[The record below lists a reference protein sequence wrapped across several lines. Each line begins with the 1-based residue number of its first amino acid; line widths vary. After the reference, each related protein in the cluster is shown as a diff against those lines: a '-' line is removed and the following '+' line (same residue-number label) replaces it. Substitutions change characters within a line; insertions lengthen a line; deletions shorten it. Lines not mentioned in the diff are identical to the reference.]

1 MCGFFGYISPENHD
15 LSVNVVHSIQ
25 NHLKKR
31 GPDYQGF
38 FHKDQVTLIHTRL
51 AILDLDARSHQPFFS
66 SDGRYGLVY
75 NGEVYNFQDLR
86 AALAKLSYSFKTRSD
101 TEVVLAA
108 YSHYGASCFEKFE
121 GMFSLALHDFKTGE
135 TILARD
141 LAGIKPLYYTH
152 TEKGLV
158 FASDL
163 RSLSLSGL
171 INRQLDRHSVRHF
184 LYFGFSDHPRTFFRD
199 IFVLPPGTYY
209 TSKDKN
215 VISYTQLSS
224 RRRGGPLCPPGLGT
238 YSPDD
243 FDAILSASV
252 KHTLV
257 SDVEVGVLLSGG
269 IDSGLIAAE
278 AARLHPGI
286 KAYSLGFPIRSY
298 DETDKAAAI
307 AKILKIPHQVIPF
320 DVDWH
325 KELSDFVIDVS
336 DPLADSSLMAT
347 RQLCREVSQHHKAV
361 LSGDGADELFAG
373 YELYRAEFLL
383 NRYGSFFNALRPVL
397 SGLDAMTSVSS
408 EKNSRLNRLKRLS
421 DVRQKNPLSTH
432 LMLRGLWQGFSLAEI
447 LAPEQTFKN
456 PEEISFG
463 YTEAWQRWAKADQTH
478 HLATSLGADFDFHL
492 PGDMLTKVD
501 RASMAYGLE
510 VRVPFLNPRLIRYA
524 FSLPDAA
531 KIGGVGVQT
540 KVLLRK
546 KFAAVFGKKLAQQ
559 KKSGFS
565 VPLTDFF
572 NTWMKTSWPGF
583 GENIDKL
590 GLLRPDWK
598 KQIETAWV
606 SRKFFLENGLFSLLV
621 LEGWLREYG

>member
-1 MCGFFGYISPENHD
+1 MCGFFGYISPESHD
-15 LSVNVVHSIQ
+15 LNPGVVASIQ

-51 AILDLDARSHQPFFS
+51 SILDLDARSHQPFFS
-66 SDGRYGLVY
+66 TDGRYALVY
-75 NGEVYNFQDLR
+75 NGEVYNFQELR
-86 AALAKLSYSFKTRSD
+86 ADLEKFGFLFKTRSD

-108 YSHYGASCFEKFE
+108 YIHYGASCFDKFE
-121 GMFSLALHDFKTGE
+121 GMFALALHDFKTGE

-141 LAGIKPLYYTH
+141 VAGVKPLYYTH
-152 TEKGLV
+152 TEKGLI

-163 RSLSLSGL
+163 RSLSLSQL
-171 INRQLDRHSVRHF
+171 INRQIDLHSVRHF
-184 LYFGFSDHPRTFFRD
+184 LYFGFSDHPRTLFRD
-199 IFVLPPGTYY
+199 IFVLPPASYY
-209 TSKDKN
+209 TSSKKE
-215 VISYTQLSS
+215 VVSYTQLSP
-224 RRRGGPLCPPGLGT
+224 RRSDGLPCP
-238 YSPDD
+238 SSND
-243 FDAILSASV
+243 FDAIFSESV

-286 KAYSLGFPIRSY
+286 KAYSLGFPVKSY
-298 DETDKAAAI
+298 DETEKAAAL
-307 AKILKIPHQVIPF
+307 AKILKIPHHVIAF

-325 KELSDFVIDVS
+325 KELHDFVIDVS
-336 DPLADSSLMAT
+336 DPLADSSLIAT
-347 RQLCREVSQHHKAV
+347 RQLCREVSRHHKAV
-361 LSGDGADELFAG
+361 LSGDGADELFSG

-383 NRYGSFFNALRPVL
+383 NRYGSFFNVLRPIL
-397 SGLDAMTSVSS
+397 SGLGAVTSVSS
-408 EKNSRLNRLKRLS
+408 EKNHRLNRLKRLS
-421 DVRQKNPLSTH
+421 DVRQEDPLATH
-432 LMLRGLWQGFSLAEI
+432 LMLRGLWQGFSLASVM
-447 LAPEQTFKN
+447 APEHGFEK
-456 PEEISFG
+456 PDEVSMG
-463 YTEAWQRWAKADQTH
+463 YGHAWQKFDGHAAR
-478 HLATSLGADFDFHL
+478 ADFSFHL

-524 FSLPDAA
+524 FSLPDSV
-531 KIGGVGVQT
+531 KMGGTGIQT
-540 KVLLRK
+540 KIILRQ
-546 KFAAVFGKKLAQQ
+546 KFAAIFGKKLAQQ

-565 VPLTDFF
+565 VPLRAFF
-572 NTWMKTSWPGF
+572 DVWMKTSWSSF

-598 KQIETAWV
+598 KCIEEAWI

-621 LEGWLREYG
+621 LESWLKEYADL